1 MKRLRSSS
9 QTFDQECRCIM
20 HDFWSAESG
29 DNTLSVFAQN
39 IVKSKFKKG
48 VIEKMREK
56 ELLGTRTN
64 RLCINCYKRFLLE
77 SEPDVSTA
85 QERTSKIQKC
95 ENINN
100 DAENDGK
107 KENIKQSLLEFINMV
122 ENNDSGEL
130 LNPTL
135 KVYWEKLM

>member
-1 MKRLRSSS
+1 
-9 QTFDQECRCIM
+9 
-20 HDFWSAESG
+20 
-29 DNTLSVFAQN
+29 
-39 IVKSKFKKG
+39 
-48 VIEKMREK
+48 
-56 ELLGTRTN
+56 
-64 RLCINCYKRFLLE
+64 LE
-77 SEPDVSTA
+77 SEPDVSPT

-107 KENIKQSLLEFINMV
+107 KENIEQSLLEFINMV

-135 KVYWEKLM
+135 KVYWEKLMFLLGQKLCREPLYKDGLTLAGKYKDTNF